1 MISGILLA
9 AGAARRFG
17 GGKLVQ
23 PLADGTPVALAA
35 LRNLQAALDRVVVVV
50 RPDDTAVAHLFSE
63 TGIDVVVCADADRGM
78 GHSLAAGVG
87 HERAADGWVIAL
99 ADMPRVKPQTIRS
112 IVSTL
117 ESRQGIVIPCI
128 RGERGHPVAF
138 GARYRD
144 ELTGL
149 QGDSGARSILQA
161 HPESVFRLDVD
172 DGGIL
177 QDVDTPAD
185 LQRLRG
191 S

>member
-9 AGAARRFG
+9 GGAARRFG

-35 LRNLQAALDRVVVVV
+35 LRNLQSALDRVIVVI
-50 RPDDTAVAHLFSE
+50 RPDDAAVARVFSE
-63 TGIDVVVCADADRGM
+63 TGIDVVICADADRGM
-78 GHSLAAGVG
+78 GHSLAAGVA
-87 HERAADGWVIAL
+87 HEHTADGWVIAL

-117 ESRQGIVIPCI
+117 QQRKGIVIPCTG
-128 RGERGHPVAF
+128 GERGHPVAF
-138 GARYRD
+138 SARFRD
-144 ELTGL
+144 ELIAL
-149 QGDSGARSILQA
+149 QGDSGARSIVQA
-161 HPESVFRLDVD
+161 HPESVFRLEVD
-172 DGGIL
+172 DVGIL